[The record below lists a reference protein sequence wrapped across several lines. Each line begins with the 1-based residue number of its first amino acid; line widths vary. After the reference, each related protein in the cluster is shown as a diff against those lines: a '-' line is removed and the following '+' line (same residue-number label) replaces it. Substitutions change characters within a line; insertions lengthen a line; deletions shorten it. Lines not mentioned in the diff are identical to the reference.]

1 MLDRSKKVYSLGL
14 ETHQSGKK
22 RREGGLD
29 SLRSGCSHWFCNGFA
44 RLLLAVAGGDSSLYH
59 AGAHEIGHQEVAAI
73 GRQEDCTGEAHGA
86 ADAHISEYAHQLDDH
101 LKCHKGV
108 RQAHRQREQ
117 EEHRLLRHHRMANL
131 AVVAADLCQHTIAA
145 AAVGHVGEL
154 LDRQNRRAC
163 NDQYKADVDG

>member
-1 MLDRSKKVYSLGL
+1 MLGKSKKVYSLAS
-14 ETHQSGKK
+14 ERHPIDKK
-22 RREGGLD
+22 PLRRESD
-29 SLRSGCSHWFCNGFA
+29 SLRSGCSQWLCDGFT
-44 RLLLAVAGGDSSLYH
+44 RLLLAVAGGDGSLYH
-59 AGAHEIGHQEVAAI
+59 AGAHEVRHQEVATVR
-73 GRQEDCTGEAHGA
+73 RQEDRAGEAHGA

-108 RQAHRQREQ
+108 RQTHCQREQ